1 MVKHIVGDIM
11 SPPAPVN
18 VIVHGC
24 NCFHRMKS
32 GVAKLI
38 TDRWPEVAKADI
50 ELTKYGDRSKLG
62 QIIEVPVA
70 DNFSVINA
78 YTQYEYGTDT
88 PKIDYE
94 AFEKAMSLVYEH
106 FALPWN
112 LIAMPKIG
120 AGLAGGDWQI
130 LEKILWK
137 IFKDFD
143 VLVISKP
150 MNLIVKSSVNVD
162 NLKEFMPK

>member
-1 MVKHIVGDIM
+1 MVKHVIGDIM

-18 VIVHGC
+18 IIVHGC

-32 GVAKLI
+32 GVAGLI
-38 TDRWPEVAKADI
+38 SAKWPEVAKADI
-50 ELTKYGDRSKLG
+50 EFTKYGDRGKLG
-62 QIIEVPVA
+62 QILEVPVA
-70 DNFSVINA
+70 PNFSVINA
-78 YTQYEYGTDT
+78 YTQYDYGTDT
-88 PKIDYE
+88 PKIDYA

-150 MNLIVKSSVNVD
+150 LNLITNSTKIVD
-162 NLKEFMPK
+162 NPKEFTPK